1 MTRRKI
7 PAVFIRGG
15 TSKGVFFKEA
25 DLPKDRAVRDEIFL
39 QVIGSPDP
47 YGRQL
52 NGMGG
57 GLSSVSKVVILAP
70 SDRPDADIDYTFVQV
85 AVDKPMADYSQ
96 TCGNLSSAVGPF
108 AVEEGLV
115 TCADGEA
122 LVRVYNTN
130 TAKIYHARFPVRDGI
145 AVETG
150 DYAMSGV
157 SGTGA
162 LVTLDYVNPGGA
174 LTGAF
179 LPSGKPID
187 TLDLSDGAAIEASL
201 VDATSPVAFVRAAD
215 LGKTGTESPDAL
227 EADTAFMAQMD
238 EIRRAAGV
246 RMGLGTSP
254 AEVPLSTPKI
264 AIVSPAAAYT
274 TISGTRIEGQAHDI
288 AIRIVSMERVHKAVT
303 GTGAMCLAAACQ
315 VPDSVPGAIVG
326 ARTAGAEIR
335 IGSPSG
341 TLPVAASA
349 SKDATGHWQAE
360 KVTVFRTQRRLM
372 EGAVTLPYI

>member
-57 GLSSVSKVVILAP
+57 GLSSVSKVVILEP

-85 AVDKPMADYSQ
+85 AVDKPVADYSQ

-108 AVEEGLV
+108 AVEEGLIP
-115 TCADGEA
+115 CADGEA
-122 LVRVYNTN
+122 VVRVYNTN
-130 TAKIYHARFPVRDGI
+130 TAKIYHARFQVRGGI

-179 LPSGKPID
+179 LPSGQPVD
-187 TLDLSDGAAIEASL
+187 ALDLPGGDVIEASL
-201 VDATSPVAFVRAAD
+201 IDATSPVAFVRASD
-215 LGKTGTESPDAL
+215 LGKTGTETPDAL
-227 EADTAFMAQMD
+227 EADAAFMARMD
-238 EIRRAAGV
+238 QIRRAAGV
-246 RMGLGTSP
+246 RMGLGGTA
-254 AEVPLSTPKI
+254 AEVPLATPKI
-264 AIVSPAAAYT
+264 AIVSAPASYT
-274 TISGTRIEGQAHDI
+274 TISGAKVEDREQDI

-315 VPDSVPGAIVG
+315 VPGSVPGAIVG
-326 ARTAGAEIR
+326 ARTPGAEIR
-335 IGSPSG
+335 IASPSG

-349 SKDATGHWQAE
+349 SKDANGNWQAE

-372 EGAVTLPYI
+372 EGTVVLPYS

>member
-57 GLSSVSKVVILAP
+57 GLSSVSKVVILEP
-70 SDRPDADIDYTFVQV
+70 SSRPGADIDYTFVQV
-85 AVDKPMADYSQ
+85 AVDKPVADYSQ

-115 TCADGEA
+115 TCGDGEA
-122 LVRVYNTN
+122 VVRVFNTN
-130 TAKIYHARFPVRDGI
+130 TSKIYHARFHVRDGI
-145 AVETG
+145 AVEVG
-150 DYAMSGV
+150 DYTMSGV

-162 LVTLDYVNPGGA
+162 LVTLDYVHPGGA

-179 LPSGKPID
+179 LPSGQEVD
-187 TLDLSDGAAIEASL
+187 TLMLPGGDMIEASL

-215 LGKTGTESPDAL
+215 LGKTGTEAPDKL
-227 EADTAFMAQMD
+227 EHDTAFMVRMD
-238 EIRRAAGV
+238 AIRRAAGV
-246 RMGLGTSP
+246 RMGLGAS
-254 AEVPLSTPKI
+254 AADVPLSTPKI
-264 AIVSPAAAYT
+264 AIVSAPAPYQ
-274 TISGTRIEGQAHDI
+274 TISGERIDLSEHDI

-315 VPDSVPGAIVG
+315 VPDSLPGVIVG
-326 ARTAGAEIR
+326 SRAAGAEIR
-335 IGSPSG
+335 IASPSG
-341 TLPVAASA
+341 TLPVAATA
-349 SKDATGHWQAE
+349 LKDPDGVWQAE

-372 EGAVTLPYI
+372 EGAVILPYS